1 MLEPLDAGL
10 PELLGTTFGTLATA
24 LPGTTTGTL
33 GALAEGTIGP
43 LATLDALEAL
53 GALVTTLTA
62 GRELETPETLG
73 EGGAVG
79 VEAE

>member
-1 MLEPLDAGL
+1 MLEPLDAAL
-10 PELLGTTFGTLATA
+10 PELLGTTFGGLATA
-24 LPGTTTGTL
+24 IPVTTTGTL
-33 GALAEGTIGP
+33 GALAEGTIGE
-43 LATLDALEAL
+43 LDALEAL

-73 EGGAVG
+73 EGGGVG